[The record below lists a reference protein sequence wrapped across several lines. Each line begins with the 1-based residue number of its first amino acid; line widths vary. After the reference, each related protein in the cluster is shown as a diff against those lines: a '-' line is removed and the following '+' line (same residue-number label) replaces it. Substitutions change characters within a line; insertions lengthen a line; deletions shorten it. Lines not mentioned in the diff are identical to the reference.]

1 MCFESDSLFLPKQ
14 TIKVKIPGII
24 DNPETDALRYHNAT
38 VKWSKHR
45 HYSTFQNCYGVEF
58 TEPLHNI
65 EKFVLHTEKI
75 KQTSLLLNISAISGM
90 LVFLVYFFIK
100 LFFGL
105 KSVSVPFELIIF
117 GFGLIGF
124 KRFIRCNAKALKTR
138 PEKRILK
145 KMYYNH
151 YNLKKKPFDIT
162 PDPAFFWLG
171 EKHKE
176 GWASLE
182 YGILENKGFLL
193 LTGDIGT
200 GKTALINL

>member
-1 MCFESDSLFLPKQ
+1 MNPITIRSRKSNNLCEIFPSYEIVEHDIFFSGKIINISNRGMCFESDSLFLPKQ

-24 DNPETDALRYHNAT
+24 YNPETDALRYHNAT

-65 EKFVLHTEKI
+65 EKFVLHTETI

-145 KMYYNH
+145 KNV
-151 YNLKKKPFDIT
+151 LQPLQFRKK
-162 PDPAFFWLG
+162 
-171 EKHKE
+171 
-176 GWASLE
+176 
-182 YGILENKGFLL
+182 
-193 LTGDIGT
+193 
-200 GKTALINL
+200 AL